1 MRSSE
6 VILEVEPV
14 DIYSWNTIYREFAK
28 IIGVE
33 STLKIFENYHRTQ
46 INFPMRLVSSD
57 HIKQVV
63 LNEYD
68 GTNLKELAMF
78 YGYSERHLRRLLK
91 DEPKDID
98 PGGDHQQIKEQDL
111 PYIQEIKKQFKNSDL
126 ESEKTTKEK
135 E

>member
-1 MRSSE
+1 M
-6 VILEVEPV
+6 EPV

-33 STLKIFENYHRTQ
+33 STLEIFENYHGTQ

-91 DEPKDID
+91 VDSENADS
-98 PGGDHQQIKEQDL
+98 GGGQVNEEDL
-111 PYIQEIKKQFKNSDL
+111 PYIQEIKKQLRDSDM
-126 ESEKTTKEK
+126 K
-135 E
+135 

>member
-1 MRSSE
+1 M
-6 VILEVEPV
+6 EPV

-28 IIGVE
+28 LIGVE
-33 STLKIFENYHRTQ
+33 STLEIFENYHGTQ

-91 DEPKDID
+91 DETKEID
-98 PGGDHQQIKEQDL
+98 SGGDQVKEKSL
-111 PYIQEIKKQFKNSDL
+111 PYIQEIKKRLRDSGLENEKND
-126 ESEKTTKEK
+126 
-135 E
+135 

>member
-1 MRSSE
+1 M
-6 VILEVEPV
+6 EPV

-28 IIGVE
+28 LIGVE
-33 STLKIFENYHRTQ
+33 STLEIFENYHGTQ

-91 DEPKDID
+91 DDSENSDS
-98 PGGDHQQIKEQDL
+98 GSGQVNEEDL
-111 PYIQEIKKQFKNSDL
+111 PYIQEIKKKLRDSDM
-126 ESEKTTKEK
+126 K
-135 E
+135 

>member
-1 MRSSE
+1 M
-6 VILEVEPV
+6 EPV

-33 STLKIFENYHRTQ
+33 STLEIFENYHGTQ

-91 DEPKDID
+91 DETKEID
-98 PGGDHQQIKEQDL
+98 LGGDQEKEQSL
-111 PYIQEIKKQFKNSDL
+111 PYIQEMKKQLRDLDL
-126 ESEKTTKEK
+126 ENGKMTKEK
-135 E
+135 

>member
-1 MRSSE
+1 M
-6 VILEVEPV
+6 EPV

-28 IIGVE
+28 LIGVE
-33 STLKIFENYHRTQ
+33 STLEIFENYHGTQ

-91 DEPKDID
+91 SDSENSDSE
-98 PGGDHQQIKEQDL
+98 GGQVNEEDL
-111 PYIQEIKKQFKNSDL
+111 PYIQEIKKKLRDSDL
-126 ESEKTTKEK
+126 ENGKND
-135 E
+135 

>member
-1 MRSSE
+1 M
-6 VILEVEPV
+6 EPV

-28 IIGVE
+28 LIGVE
-33 STLKIFENYHRTQ
+33 STLEIFENYHGTQ

-91 DEPKDID
+91 DDSENTDS
-98 PGGDHQQIKEQDL
+98 GGGQISEEDL
-111 PYIQEIKKQFKNSDL
+111 PYIQEIKKKLRDSDM
-126 ESEKTTKEK
+126 K
-135 E
+135 

>member
-1 MRSSE
+1 M
-6 VILEVEPV
+6 EPV

-28 IIGVE
+28 LIGVE
-33 STLKIFENYHRTQ
+33 STLEIFENYHGTQ

-91 DEPKDID
+91 DETKEID
-98 PGGDHQQIKEQDL
+98 LGGDQVKEQSL
-111 PYIQEIKKQFKNSDL
+111 PYIQEIKKQLRDSDL
-126 ESEKTTKEK
+126 ENEKND
-135 E
+135 